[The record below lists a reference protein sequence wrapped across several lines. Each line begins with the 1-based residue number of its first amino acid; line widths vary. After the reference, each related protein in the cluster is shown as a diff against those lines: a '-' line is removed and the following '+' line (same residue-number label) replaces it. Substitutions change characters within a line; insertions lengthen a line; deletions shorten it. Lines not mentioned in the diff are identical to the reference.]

1 MRIRDWS
8 SDVCSSDLIVGGR
21 LGEPRRFRYGERGGI
36 AALALRGALA
46 AMEMRCGADLD
57 GRVGERRPGRQR
69 ELGEQRVGDQRG
81 RGCDMGGGVGHGLER
96 SEEHTS
102 DLQSLMRISYAVS

>member
-81 RGCDMGGGVGHGLER
+81 GAATWEIGRAAGRERGGQYG
-96 SEEHTS
+96 
-102 DLQSLMRISYAVS
+102 